1 MDYYSDNSLTAPLN
15 WIYKPENHSTK
26 MPYFLAFTDVRLGAS
41 IPELKKDLPIY
52 QKYRNA
58 YFEGNTSDMVVVY
71 YSPPSCL
78 RVLDPR
84 QKKTSP
90 YLPNELS
97 KALFI
102 SDVTQIIPDTESAIP
117 PADIFGGEPE
127 PGWCYYFEKADLAR
141 QVEDWDTIVLM
152 GEKARDANIEP
163 ADPTEYL
170 VLIEGYAHT
179 GDWERV
185 NILAGKAMKLNRNVN
200 PQLCNLAVRLTN
212 NLPDTELN
220 RTGIDDLQTT
230 YQCSGN

>member
-1 MDYYSDNSLTAPLN
+1 MPL
-15 WIYKPENHSTK
+15 
-26 MPYFLAFTDVRLGAS
+26 FLAFTDVRLGAS

-52 QKYRNA
+52 QRYRNA
-58 YFEGNTSDMVVVY
+58 SFEGNTSDMLVVY

-78 RVLDPR
+78 RVLDPG

-102 SDVTQIIPDTESAIP
+102 SDVTRIIPDTESAIP
-117 PADIFGGEPE
+117 PAHIFGGEPE

-152 GEKARDANIEP
+152 GEKARDANFEP

-200 PQLCNLAVRLTN
+200 PQLCNLTVRLTN
-212 NLPDTELN
+212 NLPDSELN